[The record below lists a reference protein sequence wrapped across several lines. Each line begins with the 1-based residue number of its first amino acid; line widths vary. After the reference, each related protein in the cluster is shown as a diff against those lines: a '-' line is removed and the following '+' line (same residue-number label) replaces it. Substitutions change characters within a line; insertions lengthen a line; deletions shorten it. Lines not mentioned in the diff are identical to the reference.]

1 MRVKEYVMKP
11 SNSSAWA
18 LGLGLSLCAMPG
30 FQGAIASEASPVSSG
45 NTLEEIIVVGAS
57 RGKADTE
64 LEAGIEPV
72 RVQAADSAGL
82 IALMPGGALVNNGAV
97 SGQVQFRG
105 LAGARVDV
113 TVDGQRFGSGGPN
126 LMDPAMQYAPPTLLA
141 SLDVAR
147 SIGSVSKG
155 PGLAGSVNAR
165 YKTVGFSNEATF
177 VTSGDLTLIGR
188 SADSSTAFGGILGT
202 SNDQFRIHVL
212 GSREDGEN
220 LEFPD
225 GEIAN
230 TFHDRQVL
238 GGGAGVRTS
247 DGHHSL
253 SFDFRRHDTGATG
266 NPPFAMDIEYIKGD
280 FARLA
285 WQGDFDGF
293 SLALDAGYVDIGHGM
308 TNYRSRPAPP
318 VMMQRRTIA
327 DGETRTAS
335 VHVTKP
341 LKGGELRLGLDYEQN
356 KHNVVITNP
365 NNADFF
371 LTSLPDIKME
381 RNGWY
386 VEWFRQY
393 EQGGVELGVRGD
405 SLSAESGSAT
415 VGSAVPMMPEML
427 AMSFSVKDRE
437 WSDTVFDAVVQS
449 WYDVSDF
456 ITLRGTLAHK
466 NRAPGYVERFA
477 WLPTPASGGLADG
490 NTYVGDLE
498 LKPETAFIV
507 DFGADVRSSRL
518 TARPTVFYRRI
529 DDFIQGVPF
538 DTTVG
543 VVDSTVEMVSNMNG
557 DPTPLRF
564 ENVDA
569 RLFGAD
575 LDFSW
580 LLTDQV
586 QVDGGLSWVRG
597 ERRDIKDD
605 LYRMAPLRGR
615 LGLTYHAET
624 WYVSGE
630 GEIAAEQTRVSV
642 TNSEA
647 PTDGYAIVNLFAG
660 WTVNKN
666 LFLNAGVENLL
677 DEAYEDHLAGYNRIA
692 GSDVSPGARLPGVGI
707 NGFVRLEYVF

>member
-1 MRVKEYVMKP
+1 MKP

-18 LGLGLSLCAMPG
+18 LGLGLSLCALPG
-30 FQGAIASEASPVSSG
+30 FQGAIASEANPASSG
-45 NTLEEIIVVGAS
+45 NTLEEIIVVGVK

-64 LEAGIEPV
+64 LEAGIKPV
-72 RVQAADSAGL
+72 RVLAADSAGL
-82 IALMPGGALVNNGAV
+82 ISLMPGGALVNNGAV

-105 LAGARVDV
+105 LSGARIDV

-147 SIGSVSKG
+147 SVGSVSKG

-165 YKTVGFSNEATF
+165 YKTVDFSRGTSF
-177 VTSGDLTLIGR
+177 TPSGDVTFIGR
-188 SADSSTAFGGILGT
+188 TADASTAIGGILGT
-202 SNDQFRIHVL
+202 SNEQFRVHLL
-212 GSREDGEN
+212 GSTETGDN
-220 LEFPD
+220 LDFPD

-230 TFHDRQVL
+230 TFHDRQVV
-238 GGGAGVRTS
+238 GVGAGVRTS
-247 DGHHSL
+247 DGLHTL
-253 SFDFRRHDTGATG
+253 SFDFRRHETGETG
-266 NPPFAMDIEYIKGD
+266 NPPFAMDIEYIEGD
-280 FARLA
+280 FARVA
-285 WQGDFDGF
+285 YEGEFDGF
-293 SLALDAGYVDIGHGM
+293 RINFDFGSVDIGHGM
-308 TNYRSRPAPP
+308 TNYLSRPAP
-318 VMMQRRTIA
+318 VMMKQRRTIA

-335 VHVTKP
+335 ARLTKP
-341 LKGGELRLGLDYEQN
+341 LRGGELRLGVDYEQN
-356 KHNVVITNP
+356 DHNVLITNP
-365 NNADFF
+365 NDPDFF
-371 LTSLPDIKME
+371 LNSLPNITME
-381 RNGWY
+381 RSGLFAEWY
-386 VEWFRQY
+386 RDSDT
-393 EQGGVELGVRGD
+393 GGVEIGLRMDHV
-405 SLSAESGSAT
+405 SAESGVAT
-415 VGSAVPMMPEML
+415 VGPGVPMMPGML
-427 AMSFSVKDRE
+427 AMAFSMQDRT
-437 WSDTVFDAVVQS
+437 WDDTTVDAVLQS
-449 WYDVSDF
+449 WRDINDQV
-456 ITLRGTLAHK
+456 TLRGTLARK

-498 LKPETAFIV
+498 LKPETALIADFGV
-507 DFGADVRSSRL
+507 DFRSSRL
-518 TARPTVFYRRI
+518 TARPTIFYRRI

-538 DTTVG
+538 DATVG
-543 VVDSTVEMVSNMNG
+543 VVDSTVEMVSSMNG

-580 LLTDQV
+580 MASDQV

-597 ERRDIKDD
+597 ERRDIKDN
-605 LYRMAPLRGR
+605 LYRIAPLRGR
-615 LGLTYHAET
+615 LGLTYHAST

-660 WTVNKN
+660 WTVNRN

-692 GSDVSPGARLPGVGI
+692 GSDVAPGARLPGVGI